1 MSSREELE
9 RPVRPRY
16 ARIVGAVLA
25 VLTFLGAVAIMV
37 LVPLVAGVPLGPV
50 DYLGT
55 AALAVLICWF
65 LYRQASVVAVPGD
78 GGLTVRNLFLTRTVT
93 WPEIVSVRFG
103 PDRPW
108 GYLDLA
114 DGEALAVMALQQ
126 ADGAHGRAEARRL
139 ATLVALHEPGRH

>member
-9 RPVRPRY
+9 RPIRPRY
-16 ARIVGAVLA
+16 ARIVGLVLG
-25 VLTFLGAVAIMV
+25 VLTVLGAVAIMV

-55 AALAVLICWF
+55 TALALLICWF
-65 LYRQASVVAVPGD
+65 LYRQASVAAVPD
-78 GGLTVRNLFLTRTVT
+78 DDGLTVRNLFLTRTVT

-103 PDRPW
+103 QDRPW

-114 DGEALAVMALQQ
+114 EGEELAVMALQQ
-126 ADGAHGRAEARRL
+126 ADGAYGRTEARRL